1 MEVLRLA
8 RENMSNDDVATIHNF
23 PTHRE
28 IANRVNTHREAVTR
42 ELNKLTRLGLIE
54 QSQRVLTVTSV
65 LQLQKLLTEDI

>member
-1 MEVLRLA
+1 
-8 RENMSNDDVATIHNF
+8 MSNDDVATIHNF

-65 LQLQKLLTEDI
+65 LQLQKLLTDDI